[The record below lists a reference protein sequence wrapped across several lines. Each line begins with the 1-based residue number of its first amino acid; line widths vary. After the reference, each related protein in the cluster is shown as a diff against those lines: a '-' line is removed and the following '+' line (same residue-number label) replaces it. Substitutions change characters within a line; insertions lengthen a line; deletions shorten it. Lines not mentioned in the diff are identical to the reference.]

1 MLTKEEIR
9 LACLSEAV
17 YQKARQL
24 CYSGGVTSFYLEE
37 YEDGILELSADVRGC
52 FATPC
57 SSPETGTRQRRPCRP
72 LGASA

>member
-37 YEDGILELSADVRGC
+37 YEDAIWN
-52 FATPC
+52 F
-57 SSPETGTRQRRPCRP
+57 RPTYAAMDN
-72 LGASA
+72 LIM